1 MLPGLFS
8 RRWLL
13 ATVLVLAAAAVLAR
27 LGFWQLDRLEW
38 RRSLNARVME
48 QQAADLLALSAESL
62 ESDLYSMEYRRV
74 TVTGV
79 YLPEDEIVLRNQV
92 WQGEFGTQMGVKLFT
107 PLLIAGTDSAI
118 LVERGWIPDT
128 EDRAAY
134 LEEGP
139 VTVSGQL
146 RRAETDFALNA
157 SLHPDPTL
165 APDQERLDVWN
176 NLDLVRLASQMQTD
190 LLPVY
195 LQIVPTAQQIEPPF
209 ALPPELDLSEGPHL
223 GYAFQ
228 WFAFAALLLI
238 GYPIYVQRQEAKQHA
253 SIQSD

>member
-1 MLPGLFS
+1 MLPRLFS

-13 ATVLVLAAAAVLAR
+13 ATALVLVAAAVLAR

-38 RRSLNARVME
+38 RRSLNARVTE
-48 QQAADLLALSAESL
+48 QQAADPLALTRESL

-79 YLPEDEIVLRNQV
+79 YLTRDEIVLRNQV

-107 PLLIAGTDSAI
+107 PLFIEGTESAI
-118 LVERGWIPDT
+118 LVERGWIPDA

-134 LEEGP
+134 IVEDP

-146 RRAETDFALNA
+146 RRAETDFALSA

-165 APDQERLDVWN
+165 TPDQERLEVWN
-176 NLDLVRLASQMQTD
+176 NLDLQRLASQMEKD

-195 LQIVPTAQQIEPPF
+195 LQIVPGGTQTEPPY
-209 ALPPELDLSEGPHL
+209 ALPPQLDLSEGPHL

-238 GYPIYVQRQEAKQHA
+238 GYPIYVQRQESKKDAG
-253 SIQSD
+253 IQSS